1 MRRKLSDKVRQ
12 QLLEMIDGGRAT
24 AEDPS
29 DDFTAVEIDGDRWEF
44 DDDTETYRPVE

>member
-1 MRRKLSDKVRQ
+1 VTALTMDQV
-12 QLLEMIDGGRAT
+12 LEMIDGGRAV

-29 DDFTAVEIDGDRWEF
+29 DDFTAVEIDRDRWEF